1 MNELQL
7 VSDCAN
13 PSYVASSSRKREATA
28 CVMDIPIVIYIY
40 IRICGNCAAELSFGD
55 YDIIIS
61 DKEQEQLQRCPQQGS
76 ESCKA

>member
-28 CVMDIPIVIYIY
+28 SVMDIPIVIYIY
-40 IRICGNCAAELSFGD
+40 VYVVIV
-55 YDIIIS
+55 
-61 DKEQEQLQRCPQQGS
+61 QQS
-76 ESCKA
+76 SVLETMT